1 MTFQFEQKMRCSSM
15 VFCLIKTEFKLSVK
29 RKSPHFLV
37 CFRTSVFFRFGGTAH
52 WGAGCGVTVRRR
64 RNSRP
69 GAGHP
74 RSSDLK
80 DCSDGVSV
88 ATAWQLGRPEWRGE
102 NSAALRP
109 SPLMGEGA
117 AGLGSQLPGR
127 CGKAPCDWV
136 ALMASPR
143 ASSVVS
149 ISTSSSCCLESLDLS
164 SFSS

>member
-15 VFCLIKTEFKLSVK
+15 AFCLIKTEFKLSVK
-29 RKSPHFLV
+29 RKSPISWCAWGPPYSLDLEAQPIEELAV
-37 CFRTSVFFRFGGTAH
+37 VLQWGGGGTP
-52 WGAGCGVTVRRR
+52 GQGQGTPDPVT
-64 RNSRP
+64 SRTAQMESVWQQSLAAQEAWVE
-69 GAGHP
+69 G
-74 RSSDLK
+74 REQC
-80 DCSDGVSV
+80 CSK
-88 ATAWQLGRPEWRGE
+88 TQP
-102 NSAALRP
+102 P
-109 SPLMGEGA
+109 HGEGA